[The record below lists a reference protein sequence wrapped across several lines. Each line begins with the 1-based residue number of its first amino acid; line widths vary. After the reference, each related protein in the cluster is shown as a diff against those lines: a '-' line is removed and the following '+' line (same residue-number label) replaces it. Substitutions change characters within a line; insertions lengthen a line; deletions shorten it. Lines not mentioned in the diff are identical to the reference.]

1 MGQVFPGQLLQVCSG
16 DSGELVT
23 AGLGAKSL
31 FALSYQALVS
41 SEPVPI
47 RQRGCASLSANDK
60 AAAGLSLIRPA
71 PVRPSPTQSR
81 LHRLAGQNVTVHLF
95 WPNISPSRDA
105 KPLKGQPECL
115 VVDRNAI

>member
-1 MGQVFPGQLLQVCSG
+1 MPCSY
-16 DSGELVT
+16 E
-23 AGLGAKSL
+23 
-31 FALSYQALVS
+31 ALVS

-71 PVRPSPTQSR
+71 PAHTPPPGITPAQSR

-105 KPLKGQPECL
+105 KPLKGQPKCL